1 VANIDLSGIKLLLMK
16 IANNTVVSMTY
27 KLTEND
33 EKGNM
38 IQEVNKDK
46 PFVFLYGSGFLL
58 PKFEENILGLEP
70 GADYAFQ
77 LKSDVAYGPIREDA
91 LLELDKK
98 IFEIEGKIDENILFV
113 GNDIPMQ
120 NDNGQTIMGKVLE
133 ISDSKVKMDFNHPLA
148 GVDLH
153 FKGEIVD
160 VREATPEEIEHG
172 HVHGPEGHDH

>member
-1 VANIDLSGIKLLLMK
+1 MK
-16 IANNTVVSMTY
+16 IAPNTVVSMTY
-27 KLTEND
+27 TLTEND
-33 EKGNM
+33 EKGSM

-46 PFVFLYGSGFLL
+46 PFVFLFGAGFLL
-58 PKFEENILGLEP
+58 PKFEENIMGLEA
-70 GADYAFQ
+70 GAAYGFPLA
-77 LKSDVAYGPIREDA
+77 SDVAYGPIREDA

-98 IFEIEGKIDENILFV
+98 IFEIDGKIDENILFV

-120 NDNGQTIMGKVLE
+120 NDNGQTLMGKVLE
-133 ISDSKVKMDFNHPLA
+133 ISDDKVKMDFNHPLA
-148 GVDLH
+148 GIDLF